1 MNIGQLAEQAGVS
14 TDTLR
19 FYEKQGLVDAPAR
32 HANGYRSYGDA
43 DLARVRFVRSAQSLG
58 FSLTEIRQLL
68 PQLAS
73 GQLSRGLIE
82 QHLIAKMAEID
93 AHMARLRALKRE
105 LKNTFDSLR
114 CEPDTPVSVA
124 GATAKQVVPKAKA
137 KLPARAARAAR

>member
-1 MNIGQLAEQAGVS
+1 MNIGKLAEQAEVS

-19 FYEKQGLVDAPAR
+19 FYERQGLLDVPLR
-32 HANGYRSYGDA
+32 HANGYRSYTDA

-68 PQLAS
+68 PELTS

-82 QHLIAKMAEID
+82 QHLTAKMAEID

-105 LKNTFDSLR
+105 LRATFDSLR
-114 CEPDTPVSVA
+114 CAPDTPVSVA
-124 GATAKQVVPKAKA
+124 GATAKQGEPKAKA
-137 KLPARAARAAR
+137 KLPTRAVR